1 MTRDAMTPSATPDAR
16 RPPERRPTRAAA
28 RAAAWLIASLLATPA
43 GAAADRPSG
52 HDASAGLPAAAIPGA
67 ARPVDP
73 WEAIAPGRDPIVL
86 RRSSR
91 PAGAATG
98 NTPARSSPGWLR
110 TTGSLAAVVALI
122 MLLAWGYRTVAGGS
136 LSLAGRGRV
145 AGLIDVVSRTAVSPR
160 QSLVLVRVGP
170 RMVLLGVGPERIE
183 TLDAIDDPA
192 LVSQLAGA
200 ATVARG
206 DSSTAEFRAALRE
219 QERQYSADAV
229 EHSEPKHD
237 DADELSDRLAR
248 TLCRIRASAE
258 RLGAA

>member
-1 MTRDAMTPSATPDAR
+1 MTRDAMTPPATRVAR

-28 RAAAWLIASLLATPA
+28 RAAAWLIASLLTAPA
-43 GAAADRPSG
+43 GAAADGSPG
-52 HDASAGLPAAAIPGA
+52 ADASAGLPAAAVSGA
-67 ARPVDP
+67 TRHSDP
-73 WEAIAPGRDPIVL
+73 WEAIAPDRDPTVL

-91 PAGAATG
+91 PPGSATRR
-98 NTPARSSPGWLR
+98 TPARNSPGWLR
-110 TTGSLAAVVALI
+110 TTASLAAVVALI
-122 MLLAWGYRTVAGGS
+122 VLLAWGYRTVAGGS

-160 QSLVLVRVGP
+160 QWLVLVRVGP

-183 TLDAIDDPA
+183 TLDAIDDPE

-219 QERQYSADAV
+219 QERQYSADAI
-229 EHSEPKHD
+229 ERSEPKPD

-248 TLCRIRASAE
+248 TLRRIRVSAE